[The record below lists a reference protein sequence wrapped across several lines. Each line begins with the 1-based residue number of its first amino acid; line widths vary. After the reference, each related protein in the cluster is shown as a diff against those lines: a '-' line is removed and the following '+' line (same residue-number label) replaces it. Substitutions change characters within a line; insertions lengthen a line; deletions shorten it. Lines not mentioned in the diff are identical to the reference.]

1 MTKKQTNSR
10 AASMENNAC
19 KIDSIETANKLV
31 ENMTHGMFV
40 HTQNYAIFILLMTF
54 RLHKSFVVF
63 FLPDLPFC
71 SLCVCIKRLMKHYV
85 S

>member
-1 MTKKQTNSR
+1 
-10 AASMENNAC
+10 MENSAC

-63 FLPDLPFC
+63 FGSIFRFA
-71 SLCVCIKRLMKHYV
+71 LCASV
-85 S
+85 SKD